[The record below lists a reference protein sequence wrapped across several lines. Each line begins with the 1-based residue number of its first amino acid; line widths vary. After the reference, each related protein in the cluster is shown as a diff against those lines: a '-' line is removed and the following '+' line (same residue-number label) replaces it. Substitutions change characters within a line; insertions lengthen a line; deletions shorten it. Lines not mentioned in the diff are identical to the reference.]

1 MRVRWVVDFQLF
13 QRDKFVTLRNH
24 VMAFESLTDE
34 RIGQLMLMPKRVSN
48 PTARNVTDA
57 NHDKREYIVE
67 SVDGSERFR
76 LFVRQNKTVSDDF
89 SCGLQWLPAGG
100 EELILARYNGSSH
113 SHPNRLEGNHLDF
126 VCHIHRA
133 TERYIQAN
141 RKPDGF
147 AEAATAYQTCNG
159 ALNSLMADCNIAG
172 LETEADHPQLFQ

>member
-1 MRVRWVVDFQLF
+1 MWLASFRLSL
-13 QRDKFVTLRNH
+13 RDKFVTLRHH

-34 RIGQLMLMPKRVSN
+34 RIGQLLLMPKRVSN